1 MKITCVGYL
10 LVMLSVYIAWTNFL
24 SYGDDIVSS
33 CNLKSFVTDNVMF
46 LNDIITDNNYYHA
59 HAYFVK
65 FFVLLLCC
73 YRFGEMNMKVIN
85 SLYTRVNRSELN

>member
-46 LNDIITDNNYYHA
+46 LNDIITDNIIMLTLTLLSFLF
-59 HAYFVK
+59 YFYVATALVK
-65 FFVLLLCC
+65 L
-73 YRFGEMNMKVIN
+73 I
-85 SLYTRVNRSELN
+85 